1 VLVPNS
7 INHEEYKSTD
17 ENRKVQRK
25 REHSP
30 NSSEKYSEILDLR
43 NPGNQRVNALR
54 RVIGREENSLE
65 RECSG
70 GTRVLRV
77 RRENSRRGNSVARIT
92 GAGIT
97 DAGFASQDASNARSA
112 FKSRREENADADEG
126 SASR

>member
-43 NPGNQRVNALR
+43 NPGNQRVNALK
-54 RVIGREENSLE
+54 RVIGREEKFKREKENE
-65 RECSG
+65 REE
-70 GTRVLRV
+70 
-77 RRENSRRGNSVARIT
+77 RES
-92 GAGIT
+92 
-97 DAGFASQDASNARSA
+97 
-112 FKSRREENADADEG
+112 KS
-126 SASR
+126 